1 MYTCPTDDIHSIYLD
16 NELPF
21 EYVAQYQEHIKNCP
35 ACQKKIEN
43 LKKVS
48 SIFKNDS
55 KNINLGEPFLTE
67 SFNRLETK
75 LRYSKN
81 TDFSKEKPHYVSKI
95 VPFVAAAAVFVA
107 VILPVKSFNQNKNEQ
122 FAKIQPIERPQY
134 TQISSQNVVM
144 NGNLHENLSQN
155 VSLSPSQDLKDIEV
169 FRPDFDSPKNVPF
182 QIKFPDMMNAQKNS
196 MNAMDIKLPKPS
208 FPGHFREQN

>member
-1 MYTCPTDDIHSIYLD
+1 
-16 NELPF
+16 
-21 EYVAQYQEHIKNCP
+21 
-35 ACQKKIEN
+35 
-43 LKKVS
+43 
-48 SIFKNDS
+48 
-55 KNINLGEPFLTE
+55 
-67 SFNRLETK
+67 
-75 LRYSKN
+75 
-81 TDFSKEKPHYVSKI
+81 
-95 VPFVAAAAVFVA
+95 
-107 VILPVKSFNQNKNEQ
+107 
-122 FAKIQPIERPQY
+122 
-134 TQISSQNVVM
+134 M